1 MNTEE
6 KIEAASK
13 KRSEGIALY
22 KAQKYARASKRF
34 EQVTRNFIYIFH
46 PLHFNMMGQLSL
58 WYMAYKPLGQIYIG
72 PVSGTSVR
80 GEGKMEHRERI
91 S

>member
-13 KRSEGIALY
+13 KQAEGSALY

-34 EQVTRNFIYIFH
+34 EQVIKISFIYFIR
-46 PLHFNMMGQLSL
+46 S
-58 WYMAYKPLGQIYIG
+58 
-72 PVSGTSVR
+72 TS
-80 GEGKMEHRERI
+80 I
-91 S
+91 

>member
-58 WYMAYKPLGQIYIG
+58 WYMAYVTPYF
-72 PVSGTSVR
+72 
-80 GEGKMEHRERI
+80 
-91 S
+91 